1 MNFLWYTQLSLSVI
15 DNMDSLVPRSSTLLG
30 QLWWLLATMM
40 MTIYDD
46 YDDDGGD
53 DDDDSLV
60 NWVREGFPLLFPRS
74 SAFNA

>member
-1 MNFLWYTQLSLSVI
+1 
-15 DNMDSLVPRSSTLLG
+15 
-30 QLWWLLATMM
+30 

-46 YDDDGGD
+46 YDDDGDDDD

-60 NWVREGFPLLFPRS
+60 NWVREGFPPLFPRS